1 MNEEFI
7 KANFQVATYTLK
19 EGTKGSYYR
28 TEGFPEL
35 PNRLSIS
42 KDNELTKV
50 SRKGRN
56 LLHPIVGQM
65 IGSFTQK
72 EVSRYKEYKPYVCR
86 TQIWKV
92 EEYPLFIGYGT
103 IGVTNQEGKVEDT
116 GDLLIFY
123 THDNWINIKIFHFIG
138 MGNPENLLEAMEY
151 ASNHL
156 RE

>member
-7 KANFQVATYTLK
+7 KSSFQVATYTLK
-19 EGTKGSYYR
+19 EGTKGSYYW
-28 TEGFPEL
+28 TEGFSEL

-42 KDNELTKV
+42 RDNELTKV

-86 TQIWKV
+86 TQMWKV

-103 IGVTNQEGKVEDT
+103 LGTSNQEGKVEDT

-123 THDNWINIKIFHFIG
+123 TPDNWADIKIFLFAG

-151 ASNHL
+151 ANNHL
-156 RE
+156 RG